1 MRKLIFNLHLYTAL
15 VAGLFIVILGVTG
28 SIMTFETEL
37 DVLFNPSLFKVQPG
51 LKPLPVTDVIGTLKT
66 AYPHQKF
73 GLLFLPSAPD
83 RSYST
88 SIRNTQI
95 FINGYTGKIIGTRSR
110 PTVLDNIHQLHL
122 RLLIPKAIGGNIVAI
137 ASLLLLWLVISGIY
151 LWWPLKR
158 IKVKWGAT
166 LRRVAFDLHSVVG
179 IFSAVFLFV
188 LALTGIFVHFDHAL
202 EHTLNKAAH
211 VAGPTAALPSKV
223 EPGVSPITPD
233 DAIATAKAALPG
245 TKPSVIIFPGNPKG
259 SYQVHMCF
267 PEDLTTGGHSWVI
280 VDQYSGKSLYVESSR
295 KAAFGTKAIIIE
307 NRAIHTGQIYG
318 YPTKILMSLAS
329 LMLVILTITGYYM
342 WWKKLQI
349 VKTREPRAVAETV
362 A

>member
-15 VAGLFIVILGVTG
+15 VVGLFVVILGVTG

-51 LKPLPVTDVIGTLKT
+51 PKPLPVTDVISTLKT

-73 GLLFLPSAPD
+73 GILMLPSAPD

-158 IKVKWGAT
+158 IKVKWDAS

-202 EHTLNKAAH
+202 EATLNKAAH
-211 VAGPTAALPSKV
+211 VAGPTSMLPSKV
-223 EPGVSPITPD
+223 EPGVAPITPD

-245 TKPSVIIFPGNPKG
+245 TKPFVIIFPRNPKA
-259 SYQVHMCF
+259 SYRVNMYY
-267 PEDLTTGGHSWVI
+267 PEDLTGSNSWVI
-280 VDQYSGKSLYVESSR
+280 VDQYSGKPLYVESSR
-295 KAAFGTKAIIIE
+295 KAALGTKAIIIE

-318 YPTKILMSLAS
+318 YPTKLLMSLAS
-329 LMLVILTITGYYM
+329 LMVVILTITGYYM
-342 WWKKLQI
+342 WWKKLQT
-349 VKTREPRAVAETV
+349 VKAREPRAVAETV
-362 A
+362 V